1 MRLFLSEDSLAQLVN
16 FLYCEIPVEQNKVC
30 ELPRSYLS
38 PVGKAESSGGIARG
52 YLCKSRQRGARPAL
66 HVPDALVHGEQRA
79 GKRTGREIG
88 SAVSSHAVKA
98 EKPEGLQLAVLDL
111 QRIRNQDEA
120 VLADD
125 FIEGLYGVRANVNS
139 VTDHFAVEAVE
150 VHCGGHDAGVAVMM
164 ARHCIMGMGGV
175 RKACGDGSFHVGK
188 GGIGM
193 TKKELSQLYYLN
205 REIERDKERL
215 DRLRMLASSPSG
227 PNLTGMPSGSSFDNR
242 LERLC
247 AEIIDLE
254 AIISAK
260 VTQCVHERNRLER
273 YIADIPDSFIRQIFQ
288 LRFVN
293 GLNWQQVA
301 ASIGNNTADSVRM
314 ACNRYIAKTN
324 AEENAEK

>member
-1 MRLFLSEDSLAQLVN
+1 
-16 FLYCEIPVEQNKVC
+16 
-30 ELPRSYLS
+30 
-38 PVGKAESSGGIARG
+38 
-52 YLCKSRQRGARPAL
+52 
-66 HVPDALVHGEQRA
+66 
-79 GKRTGREIG
+79 
-88 SAVSSHAVKA
+88 
-98 EKPEGLQLAVLDL
+98 
-111 QRIRNQDEA
+111 
-120 VLADD
+120 
-125 FIEGLYGVRANVNS
+125 
-139 VTDHFAVEAVE
+139 
-150 VHCGGHDAGVAVMM
+150 
-164 ARHCIMGMGGV
+164 
-175 RKACGDGSFHVGK
+175 
-188 GGIGM
+188 M

-260 VTQCVHERNRLER
+260 VIQCVHERNRLER